1 MTTQNAAWW
10 DNPEAKDDSPVVRH
24 APDKHNYHY
33 PDWREAER
41 MPGSKVGAFAVVPAS
56 RKDGSSYGFDADQ
69 AGVVHVDPDAPD
81 GGAVVDL
88 SQVTKRDMNHVMAT
102 SSYPHEAFYKLGMPA
117 KTYRP
122 DASYGGQMKMPEPPR
137 VNPVMPGAY
146 VVPASD
152 QGGKQLAEFMPQPV
166 YPQYPT
172 PSYQE
177 PRVQPVPPLN
187 MPMPTQTATPA
198 APPQA
203 QAPQQPPP
211 QYPQQQ
217 YATPQP
223 QYAPQQQPYYPPQP
237 DPGTQQMMM
246 QLAQSV
252 QTLTAQVANL
262 QNRGQP
268 LPVPAG
274 PPALANRPV
283 GVPPHG
289 MIPAP
294 MQHEDEDWQDK
305 PIPRKRARDEDDGD
319 EEEQPTSMVRRSQP
333 KPQRVKDYEDA
344 QAETASAVIVGFE
357 TLKMPFVNGPVPLKA
372 KKQVFFDFGK
382 LGKHSA
388 RYHDVIESEHCVS
401 LVYDTRYEEGTQ
413 YLPPDMGEEQLA
425 LHVPH
430 LKKSFVVSS
439 MGFAFANGVL
449 DYIVLVKHSVDNL
462 DYQDEK

>member
-1 MTTQNAAWW
+1 
-10 DNPEAKDDSPVVRH
+10 
-24 APDKHNYHY
+24 
-33 PDWREAER
+33 

-81 GGAVVDL
+81 GGVVVDMAH
-88 SQVTKRDMNHVMAT
+88 VTKRDMNQVMAT

-122 DASYGGQMKMPEPPR
+122 DASFRQTPMPEPPR

-152 QGGKQLAEFMPQPV
+152 QGGKQLGAFMPPV
-166 YPQYPT
+166 PAYPQYPP

-177 PRVQPVPPLN
+177 PSVQPVPPLN
-187 MPMPTQTATPA
+187 MPMPQQTAVPA

-203 QAPQQPPP
+203 QAQAPQP

-217 YATPQP
+217 
-223 QYAPQQQPYYPPQP
+223 QYAPQPQQYAPPQAYYPPPQQP

-246 QLAQSV
+246 QLAQGL
-252 QTLTAQVANL
+252 QALTAQVAGL

-274 PPALANRPV
+274 PPALATRPV
-283 GVPPHG
+283 GAPPRG
-289 MIPAP
+289 VTPAP
-294 MQHEDEDWQDK
+294 MQHDDEEWEDK
-305 PIPRKRARDEDDGD
+305 PIPRKRARPVEDEEED
-319 EEEQPTSMVRRSQP
+319 EEQPTSMVRRSQP

-344 QAETASAVIVGFE
+344 QADPASAVIAGFE
-357 TLKMPFVNGPVPLKA
+357 TLKMPFVNGPLPLKA

-430 LKKSFVVSS
+430 LKKSFMVSS

-449 DYIVLVKHSVDNL
+449 DYIVLVKHSSDTL